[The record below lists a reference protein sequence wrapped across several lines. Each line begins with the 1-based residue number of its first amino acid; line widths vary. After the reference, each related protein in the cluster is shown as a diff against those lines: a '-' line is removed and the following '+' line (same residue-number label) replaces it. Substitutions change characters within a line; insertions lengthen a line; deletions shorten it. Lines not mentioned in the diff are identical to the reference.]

1 MEEDSDQCQSD
12 CDCRRCALIPS
23 AHLAALAYREHTQ
36 QRRCYD
42 RTYGYAAG
50 RYGDCE
56 STVKESLLYTAQLSS
71 RCAPSAGRTDGGIA
85 SSQCHPRIYLD
96 CGRQGDSHDGVS
108 VRHHPSLRDSYIHGA
123 AVQPGCGTFEC
134 PVCTQH
140 IALYNY
146 NAHHDRSV

>member
-1 MEEDSDQCQSD
+1 MKEDSHQCQPD
-12 CDCRRCALIPS
+12 CDCRRCALVHS
-23 AHLAALAYREHTQ
+23 AHLAALPYCKHAQ

-50 RYGDCE
+50 RHGDCR
-56 STVKESLLYTAQLSS
+56 SAVKESLLHTAQLSS
-71 RCAPSAGRTDGGIA
+71 HCAPSAGRTDGGTA

-96 CGRQGDSHDGVS
+96 CGRQGDSHDGVP
-108 VRHHPSLRDSYIHGA
+108 VRHHAGLCDCYLDGA
-123 AVQPGCGTFEC
+123 AVQPGCGAFEC

>member
-1 MEEDSDQCQSD
+1 MEEDSHQCQPD

-50 RYGDCE
+50 RYGDCG

-71 RCAPSAGRTDGGIA
+71 RCTSSAGRTDGGIA

-96 CGRQGDSHDGVS
+96 CGRQGDSHDGVP
-108 VRHHPSLRDSYIHGA
+108 VRHHACLCDCYLDGA
-123 AVQPGCGTFEC
+123 AIQPGCGAFEC

-140 IALYNY
+140 IALH
-146 NAHHDRSV
+146 HHDAYHDRYV